1 MMQRLID
8 LDKLRMDF
16 PILEKKIHGKVLNYL
31 DSAATSLTPKPVLDK
46 VNEYYQEYNANIH
59 RALHSMGEKATEE
72 YEEAHRKVA
81 RFINAKMHEIIF
93 TKNTTESLN
102 LLAYSLTK
110 DLKKGDEIVVSEMEH
125 HSNLVPWQQ
134 LAKEKKLKL
143 KFIKVKDG
151 RLIDIDKVITDKT
164 KIVAVTH
171 MSNVLGTIND
181 VKEIGRI
188 AHSKGALMVVD
199 AAQSVPHMKVDVKEL
214 DCDFLAFSGHKML
227 GPTGIG
233 ILYGK
238 DNLLDKMS
246 PFMYGGDMILEVGF
260 KDSKWNDLPWK
271 FEAGTGPIAQG
282 IGLGK
287 AVEYLESI
295 GMDKIKEYE
304 EFLTKYALEKLKEI
318 EDVEVYGVEDV
329 KERGGV
335 VSFNIRG
342 IHAHDVSAVLD
353 REGIAVRGGHLCAM
367 PLVTEVLK
375 QQSVVRAS
383 FYFYNNRQDIDNLV
397 RGIKKVKEV
406 FHGH

>member
-1 MMQRLID
+1 MQKLIH

-16 PILEKKIHGKVLNYL
+16 PILEKKIHGKLLNYL
-31 DSAATSLTPKPVLDK
+31 DSSATSLTPKPVLDK
-46 VNEYYQEYNANIH
+46 VNEYYNEYNANIH

-81 RFINAKMHEIIF
+81 QFINAKMYEVIF
-93 TKNTTESLN
+93 TKNATESLN

-110 DLKKGDEIVVSEMEH
+110 KLKKGDEIVVSEMEH

-151 RLIDIDKVITDKT
+151 RLVDVDKVITKNT
-164 KIVAVTH
+164 KIVSVTH
-171 MSNVLGTIND
+171 ISNVLGTIND

-188 AHSKGALMVVD
+188 AHNNGALMVVD
-199 AAQSVPHMKVDVKEL
+199 GAQSVPHIKVDVKEL
-214 DCDFLAFSGHKML
+214 NCDFLVFSGHKML

-233 ILYGK
+233 VLYGK
-238 DNLLDKMS
+238 EELLNKMS
-246 PFMYGGDMILEVGF
+246 PFLYGGDMILEVKF

-295 GMDKIKEYE
+295 GMDKMKEYE
-304 EFLTKYALEKLKEI
+304 EFLTEYALEKLKEI
-318 EDVEVYGVEDV
+318 EDVEVYGVDNA
-329 KERGGV
+329 KERSGV
-335 VSFNIRG
+335 VSFNIKG

-367 PLVTEVLK
+367 PLVTQVLG

-383 FYFYNNRQDIDNLV
+383 FYFYNTRQDIDNLV

>member
-1 MMQRLID
+1 
-8 LDKLRMDF
+8 
-16 PILEKKIHGKVLNYL
+16 
-31 DSAATSLTPKPVLDK
+31 
-46 VNEYYQEYNANIH
+46 
-59 RALHSMGEKATEE
+59 
-72 YEEAHRKVA
+72 
-81 RFINAKMHEIIF
+81 
-93 TKNTTESLN
+93 
-102 LLAYSLTK
+102 
-110 DLKKGDEIVVSEMEH
+110 EH

-151 RLIDIDKVITDKT
+151 RLVDVDKVITKNT
-164 KIVAVTH
+164 KIVSVTH
-171 MSNVLGTIND
+171 ISNVLGTIND

-188 AHSKGALMVVD
+188 AHNNGALMIID
-199 AAQSVPHMKVDVKEL
+199 GAQSVPHIRVDVKEL
-214 DCDFLAFSGHKML
+214 NCDFLVFSGHKML

-233 ILYGK
+233 VLYGK
-238 DNLLDKMS
+238 EELLNKMS
-246 PFMYGGDMILEVGF
+246 PFLYGGDMILEVKF

-295 GMDKIKEYE
+295 GMDKMKEYE
-304 EFLTKYALEKLKEI
+304 EFLTEYALEKLKNI
-318 EDVEVYGVEDV
+318 EDVEVYGVDNA
-329 KERGGV
+329 KERSGV
-335 VSFNIRG
+335 VSFNIKG

-367 PLVTEVLK
+367 PLVTQVLG

-383 FYFYNNRQDIDNLV
+383 FYFYNTRQDIDNLV

>member
-1 MMQRLID
+1 MQKLIH

-16 PILEKKIHGKVLNYL
+16 PILEKKIHGKLLNYL
-31 DSAATSLTPKPVLDK
+31 DSSATSLTPKPVLDK
-46 VNEYYQEYNANIH
+46 VNEYYNEYNANIH

-81 RFINAKMHEIIF
+81 QFINAKMYEVIF
-93 TKNTTESLN
+93 TKNATESLN

-110 DLKKGDEIVVSEMEH
+110 KLKKGDEIVVSEMEH

-151 RLIDIDKVITDKT
+151 RLVDVDKVITKNT
-164 KIVAVTH
+164 KIVSVTH
-171 MSNVLGTIND
+171 ISNVLGTIND
-181 VKEIGRI
+181 VKE
-188 AHSKGALMVVD
+188 LN
-199 AAQSVPHMKVDVKEL
+199 
-214 DCDFLAFSGHKML
+214 CDFLVFSGHKML

-233 ILYGK
+233 VLYGK
-238 DNLLDKMS
+238 EELLNKMS
-246 PFMYGGDMILEVGF
+246 PFLYGGDMILEVKF

-295 GMDKIKEYE
+295 GMDKMKEYE
-304 EFLTKYALEKLKEI
+304 EFLTEYALEKLKNI
-318 EDVEVYGVEDV
+318 EDVEVYGVDNA
-329 KERGGV
+329 KERSGV
-335 VSFNIRG
+335 VSFNIKG

-367 PLVTEVLK
+367 PLVTQVLG

-383 FYFYNNRQDIDNLV
+383 FYFYNTRQDIDNLV